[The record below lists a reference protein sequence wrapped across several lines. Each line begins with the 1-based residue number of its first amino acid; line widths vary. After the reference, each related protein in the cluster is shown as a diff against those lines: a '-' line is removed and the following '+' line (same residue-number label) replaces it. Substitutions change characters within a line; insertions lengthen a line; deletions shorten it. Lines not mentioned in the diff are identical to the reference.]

1 MNIVLDSSSS
11 STDEDDNSN
20 FSEIWDVDDEAEID
34 DDEEVAWPFEKNVPK
49 FIVRD
54 GEQVTLKRDPRW
66 VRGPNPERRNVMKES
81 TKLLY
86 RVEYMEAT

>member
-34 DDEEVAWPFEKNVPK
+34 DYEEVAWPFEKNVPK

-54 GEQVTLKRDPRW
+54 GEQVTFKIDPRW
-66 VRGPNPERRNVMKES
+66 VRGPNPERRNAMKES
-81 TKLLY
+81 AKLLY

>member
-1 MNIVLDSSSS
+1 MNFSHTHTKQAKNEMNIVLDSSSS

-20 FSEIWDVDDEAEID
+20 ISEIWDIDDEAEID

-54 GEQVTLKRDPRW
+54 GEQVTLTSNDYHCE
-66 VRGPNPERRNVMKES
+66 V
-81 TKLLY
+81 KL
-86 RVEYMEAT
+86 

>member
-20 FSEIWDVDDEAEID
+20 FSEICDVNDEAEID
-34 DDEEVAWPFEKNVPK
+34 DDEEVAWPFEKIVPK

-54 GEQVTLKRDPRW
+54 GEQVTFKRDSRR
-66 VRGPNPERRNVMKES
+66 VRALNPEHRIVINCFKG
-81 TKLLY
+81 
-86 RVEYMEAT
+86 